1 MALVKE
7 GISYYK
13 EIRSDIKKALPD
25 WPIGLAD
32 TRSTFL
38 CGALK
43 TEDKAYLAVFRRD
56 KDEED
61 DRTMVRIPLAHLFEG
76 EKKLSVKL
84 AYPQEA
90 MKENVEYTY
99 EADRK
104 VLAVDFKKK
113 VMARIFEVTA
123 E

>member
-1 MALVKE
+1 MKE
-7 GISYYK
+7 GIAYYK

-38 CGALK
+38 CSALK
-43 TEDKAYLAVFRRD
+43 TENKAYLAVFRRD

-76 EKKLSVKL
+76 EKKLGVKL

-90 MKENVEYTY
+90 MKENVK
-99 EADRK
+99 EAMRT
-104 VLAVDFKKK
+104 F
-113 VMARIFEVTA
+113 ARQD
-123 E
+123 

>member
-1 MALVKE
+1 
-7 GISYYK
+7 
-13 EIRSDIKKALPD
+13 
-25 WPIGLAD
+25 
-32 TRSTFL
+32 
-38 CGALK
+38 
-43 TEDKAYLAVFRRD
+43 
-56 KDEED
+56 
-61 DRTMVRIPLAHLFEG
+61 
-76 EKKLSVKL
+76 
-84 AYPQEA
+84 